1 MAKPYKTNGRQFD
14 SLVIRLFYLSKSLVF
29 ANRTSQNVH
38 CINPYSKAFRG
49 DQGVRVSAYTWL
61 KLPFGQGRRSQ
72 WFSPNLV
79 LKGAPLIPLT
89 RYKNPIQ
96 RLARLIWHKKAFFP
110 SQSIDGEAGADIY
123 WKLGWETH
131 HTGQFFPSTF
141 KETLHLLKRHLTSD
155 SLDPLWCSYLK
166 KLYFFMVCGSKN
178 LFGKD
183 FIKKKKE
190 KKNIVSVL
198 QREENVRQKASENLV
213 AALLFLKACVFLCWC
228 SIYFI
233 YHSTILNAIGSQFW
247 SYFKTRSFFS
257 SNLQTYDKCSMTKL
271 LHFQDKIDIIKNNK

>member
-49 DQGVRVSAYTWL
+49 DQGFRVSAYTWL

-110 SQSIDGEAGADIY
+110 FSVNRWRGRS
-123 WKLGWETH
+123 WHLLKLGWETH

-141 KETLHLLKRHLTSD
+141 KETLHLFKETLNIRFIR
-155 SLDPLWCSYLK
+155 SL
-166 KLYFFMVCGSKN
+166 MM
-178 LFGKD
+178 
-183 FIKKKKE
+183 
-190 KKNIVSVL
+190 
-198 QREENVRQKASENLV
+198 
-213 AALLFLKACVFLCWC
+213 LLFEKAIF
-228 SIYFI
+228 F
-233 YHSTILNAIGSQFW
+233 HSLWFKKISLEKIL
-247 SYFKTRSFFS
+247 
-257 SNLQTYDKCSMTKL
+257 
-271 LHFQDKIDIIKNNK
+271 

>member
-29 ANRTSQNVH
+29 ANRTSHNVH

-96 RLARLIWHKKAFFP
+96 RLAWLIWHKKAFFP
-110 SQSIDGEAGADIY
+110 FSVNRWRGRS
-123 WKLGWETH
+123 WHLLKLGWETH
-131 HTGQFFPSTF
+131 HTGQLFPSTF
-141 KETLHLLKRHLTSD
+141 KEKLHLFKETLNIRFIRSLMMLLFFHILWFKKSLWKRF
-155 SLDPLWCSYLK
+155 Y
-166 KLYFFMVCGSKN
+166 KN
-178 LFGKD
+178 R
-183 FIKKKKE
+183 E
-190 KKNIVSVL
+190 RKKNIVSVL

-233 YHSTILNAIGSQFW
+233 YHSTIFNAVGSQFW
-247 SYFKTRSFFS
+247 SYFKTRSFF
-257 SNLQTYDKCSMTKL
+257 
-271 LHFQDKIDIIKNNK
+271 F